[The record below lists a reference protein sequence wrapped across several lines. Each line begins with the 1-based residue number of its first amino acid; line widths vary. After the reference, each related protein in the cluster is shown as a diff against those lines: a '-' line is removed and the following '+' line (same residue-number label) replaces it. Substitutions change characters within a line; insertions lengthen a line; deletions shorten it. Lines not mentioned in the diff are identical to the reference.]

1 MKQKNLIF
9 LPKGK
14 WTRMLSSLVLL
25 MVLMTG
31 MALAQR
37 KPITGNVTDQTGA
50 PVPGVTVIVKGTTIG
65 TVTDFDGKYT
75 ISVPADAK
83 ILNFSFVGMVSQD
96 IEIAGKS
103 TISAVMQSEVVGVEE
118 VVVVGYGTQQK
129 KTLTGA
135 VSTVGNDELRAAT
148 SSNAASRMQGRVAG
162 VTITTDN
169 SPGGD
174 ATVRVRGVGSVNN
187 NDPLYIIDGVPSAGG
202 MNSINSNDI
211 ETMTVLKDAS
221 SSAIYGVR
229 AANGV
234 ILITTKRGTTGKS
247 KLTFDAR
254 YGVQKNINQLDL
266 MNTQQYGEMTWMEFT
281 NAGLKQFQ
289 DDGTPTP
296 LWTNQQYGSGATPVI
311 PDYIIP
317 TGKVGSVDESAY
329 SYPNPYNGITKANK
343 IGTNWYDII
352 FHPAPI
358 QEYNLALSGGSDKGN
373 YAFSAGY
380 MKQDGVLKMTDY
392 ERYSL
397 RSNADAKIGDWL
409 QVGESLG
416 ATYSDRVLG
425 FTNNDEGNPISQAYR
440 MQPIVPVYDIQGNFA
455 GTQAKGT
462 GNGANPLANLVRN
475 KDDYQRDLRITANG
489 YAQVNFLKDFSL
501 KTLVGVDF
509 ISSRIQDRNLRNPE
523 FAEAIAADA
532 LTQTFN
538 GTFQWNWANTLNF
551 KKKIADDHNLNIL
564 VGSEAVNFRYERLVG
579 SRSTYA
585 FTNTDYM
592 ILDAGE
598 ADQAS
603 SGYFDEAKTW
613 SYFGRLNY
621 DYKGKYLLEGVIR
634 RDASSR
640 FNKANRWG
648 TFPAFSLGW
657 RVTEEAFMKDVT
669 WINDLKLRAGWGKTG
684 NDNVGGYY
692 NSYSTYRANIG
703 ESFYSMSG
711 SNSKTDAGFHKYK
724 LGNPDAR
731 WEANATTN
739 LGLDATFLG
748 KRLEV
753 NIDVYNKKTTDM
765 LYNQQ
770 LPATWG
776 YLVLPAVNIGE
787 MKNTGL
793 DVLLTYHGKVGNDFK
808 YDIRGNISHY
818 KNEVVKL
825 NTNPN
830 EKLYGT
836 SLRQNIYTV
845 SMAGEPISS
854 FYGYIVDG
862 IFNTAAEVAAYP
874 KYNPDEAGK
883 DSYSKPGRFKY
894 RDVSGPEGVPDG
906 KITSDDRTV
915 IGSPHPDFT
924 YGLNINLAYKNWD
937 MSMFFQGS
945 QGNKL
950 INYVRRWTEFNNF
963 SGNRDV
969 KRLTESWTAERYAN
983 GSKITLPIAI
993 LDDAVMQSPS
1003 SFFVEDGSYLRM
1015 KDLQIGY
1022 TLPAS
1027 LLSKLKI
1034 ERCRVYVQ
1042 ATNLFTIT
1050 GYSGLDPEIR
1060 NTETNA
1066 DRIMG
1071 VDEGC
1076 YPTSR
1081 IFMVG
1086 LNLNL

>member
-14 WTRMLSSLVLL
+14 WTRILLSMVLL
-25 MVLMTG
+25 MVLLTG
-31 MALAQR
+31 MASAQQ
-37 KPITGNVTDQTGA
+37 KSIAGAVTDETGA
-50 PVPGVTVIVKGTTIG
+50 PVPGVTVLVKGTTVG

-75 ISVPADAK
+75 LTAPSEAK
-83 ILNFSFVGMVSQD
+83 ILLFAYVGMKPQE
-96 IEIAGKS
+96 IEIAGK
-103 TISAVMQSEVVGVEE
+103 TKIDVVMKAEVVGVDE

-135 VSTVGNDELRAAT
+135 VSTVNNEDLRSST

-202 MNSINSNDI
+202 MTSLNSNDI

-234 ILITTKRGTTGKS
+234 ILITTKRGSAGKS
-247 KLTFDAR
+247 KLTFDVR
-254 YGVQKNINQLDL
+254 YGVQKNINQLSL
-266 MNTQQYGEMTWMEFT
+266 MNTQQYGDMTWLEFK
-281 NAGLKQFQ
+281 NAGLKQG
-289 DDGTPTP
+289 DAG
-296 LWTNQQYGSGATPVI
+296 WGSQQYGSGATPVI

-317 TGKVGSVDESAY
+317 TGKVGTVDESLY
-329 SYPNPYNGITKANK
+329 NYDPNNYNGITKANK
-343 IGTNWYDII
+343 VGTNWYDVI

-358 QEYNLALSGGSDKGN
+358 QEYNLAMSGGSDKGN

-380 MKQDGVLKMTDY
+380 LKQDGVLRYTDY

-409 QVGESLG
+409 QIGESLG

-440 MQPIVPVYDIQGNFA
+440 MQPIIPVYDIKGNFA

-489 YAQVNFLKDFSL
+489 YAQATFLKDFSF
-501 KTLVGVDF
+501 KTLVGVDYV
-509 ISSRIQDRNLRNPE
+509 SSRIQDRTLRNPE
-523 FAEAIAADA
+523 FSEAIAADA
-532 LTQTFN
+532 LSQTYN

-551 KKKIADDHNLNIL
+551 KKKIADDHNLNVLI
-564 VGSEAVNFRYERLVG
+564 GSEAVSYRFDQLIG

-585 FTNTDYM
+585 FTSTNYM
-592 ILDAGE
+592 VLNAGE

-603 SGYFDEAKTW
+603 SGYFDESKTW

-621 DYKGKYLLEGVIR
+621 DYKGKYLVEGVIR

-640 FNKANRWG
+640 FNRANRWG

-657 RVTEEAFMKDVT
+657 RVSEEAFMKDVT

-692 NSYSTYRANIG
+692 NSFSTYRASID
-703 ESFYSMSG
+703 ESFYSISG
-711 SNSKTDAGFHKYK
+711 SPSSTTAGFHKYA

-739 LGLDATFLG
+739 VGVDASFLD

-770 LPATWG
+770 LPGTWG

-787 MKNTGL
+787 MKNTGI

-808 YDIRGNISHY
+808 YDIRGNLSHY

-825 NTNPN
+825 NDNPN

-836 SLRQNIYTV
+836 QLRQQSYTV
-845 SMAGEPISS
+845 SMEGQPISS
-854 FYGYIVDG
+854 FYGYVVDG
-862 IFNTAAEVAAYP
+862 IYNTAAEVTAGP
-874 KYNPDEAGK
+874 KYMPDANGN
-883 DSYSKPGRFKY
+883 DTYSKPGVFKY
-894 RDVSGPEGVPDG
+894 KDISGPAGVPDG

-924 YGLNINLAYKNWD
+924 YGLNINLSYKNWD

-950 INYVRRWTEFNNF
+950 INYVNRWTQFNNF

-969 KRLTESWTAERYAN
+969 KRLTESWTADRYAN

-1027 LLSKLKI
+1027 LLSKLKV

-1086 LNLNL
+1086 ININL

>member
-9 LPKGK
+9 LPKGN

-31 MALAQR
+31 MAFAQ
-37 KPITGNVTDQTGA
+37 KKAITGKVTDQTGSA
-50 PVPGVTVIVKGTTIG
+50 VPGVTVMVKGTSIG
-65 TVTDFDGKYT
+65 VVTDFDGKYT
-75 ISVPADAK
+75 LSVPADAK
-83 ILNFSFVGMVSQD
+83 ILNFSFVGMVPQD
-96 IEIAGKS
+96 IEIAGKT
-103 TISAVMQSEVVGVEE
+103 TISVVMKSDVVGVEE

-129 KTLTGA
+129 KTLTGS
-135 VSTVGNDELRAAT
+135 VSTVNSDELRAAPT
-148 SSNAASRMQGRVAG
+148 ANAASRMQGRVAG

-174 ATVRVRGVGSVNN
+174 ATVRVRGIGSVNN

-202 MNSINSNDI
+202 MTSINSNDI

-234 ILITTKRGTTGKS
+234 IIITTKRGTSGKS

-254 YGVQKNINQLDL
+254 YGVQKNVNQLNL
-266 MNTQQYGEMTWMEFT
+266 MNTQQYGEMTWLEFT
-281 NAGLKQFQ
+281 NAGLKQG
-289 DDGTPTP
+289 DAG
-296 LWTNQQYGSGATPVI
+296 WTSQQYGSGASPVI

-317 TGKVGSVDESAY
+317 TGKVGTLDETLY

-343 IGTNWYDII
+343 TGTNWYDEI

-358 QEYNLALSGGSDKGN
+358 QEYNLAMSGGSEKGN

-392 ERYSL
+392 ERFSL
-397 RSNADAKIGDWL
+397 RSNADSKIGDWL
-409 QVGESLG
+409 QIGESLG
-416 ATYSDRVLG
+416 ATYSDRTLG

-440 MQPIVPVYDIQGNFA
+440 MQPIVPVYDIKGNFA

-475 KDDYQRDLRITANG
+475 KDDFQRDLRITANA
-489 YAQVNFLKDFSL
+489 YAQINLMKDFTFKS
-501 KTLVGVDF
+501 LVGIDF
-509 ISSRIQDRNLRNPE
+509 ISSSIQDRTLRNPE
-523 FAEAIAADA
+523 FSEAIAADV
-532 LTQTFN
+532 LNQTSN
-538 GTFQWNWANTLNF
+538 GTMQWNWANTLNF
-551 KKKIADDHNLNIL
+551 RKKFADVHNVNVL
-564 VGSEAVNFRYERLVG
+564 VGSEAVSFRYDHLVG
-579 SRSTYA
+579 ARSTYA

-598 ADQAS
+598 ADQS
-603 SGYFDEAKTW
+603 SNGYFDESKTF

-621 DYKGKYLLEGVIR
+621 DYMGKYLLEGVVR

-640 FNKANRWG
+640 FNSANRWG

-657 RVTEEAFMKDVT
+657 RVSEESFMQDVT
-669 WINDLKLRAGWGKTG
+669 FINDLKLRAGWGKTG

-692 NSYSTYRANIG
+692 NSYSTYRASID
-703 ESFYSMSG
+703 ESFYAMGG
-711 SNSKTDAGFHKYK
+711 SASKTDAGFHKYK
-724 LGNPDAR
+724 LGNPDAK

-739 LGLDATFLG
+739 LGVDATFLN
-748 KRLEV
+748 KKLEV
-753 NIDVYNKKTTDM
+753 NLDVYQKVTTDM
-765 LYNQQ
+765 LYNKQ
-770 LPATWG
+770 LPYTWG

-793 DVLLTYHGKVGNDFK
+793 DLLLTYHGKVGSDFK
-808 YDIRGNISHY
+808 YDIRGNLSHY

-825 NTNPN
+825 NANSN
-830 EKLYGT
+830 EKLYGPT
-836 SLRQNIYTV
+836 LRQNIYTV
-845 SMAGEPISS
+845 SMAGQPISS
-854 FYGYIVDG
+854 FYGYIVEG
-862 IFNTAAEVAAYP
+862 IFNTPAEVAAHA
-874 KYNPDEAGK
+874 KYNPDVNGN
-883 DSYSKPGRFKY
+883 DTYSRPGVFAYK
-894 RDVSGPEGVPDG
+894 DVSGPAGVPDG
-906 KITSDDRTV
+906 KITTDDRTV

-924 YGLNINLAYKNWD
+924 YGLNFNFAYKNWD
-937 MSMFFQGS
+937 MTMFFQGS
-945 QGNKL
+945 QGNQL
-950 INYVRRWTEFNNF
+950 INYVNRWTQFNNF

-983 GSKITLPIAI
+983 GSKISLPMAI
-993 LDDAVMQSPS
+993 LDDAVMQQSS
-1003 SFFVEDGSYLRM
+1003 SFFIEDGSYLRM

-1022 TLPAS
+1022 SLPAS
-1027 LLSKLKI
+1027 VLSKIKI

-1050 GYSGLDPEIR
+1050 KYSGLDPEIR
-1060 NTETNA
+1060 NTEANA
-1066 DRIMG
+1066 DRGMG
-1071 VDEGC
+1071 IDEGS

-1081 IFMVG
+1081 IFMIG
-1086 LNLNL
+1086 LNINL

>member
-1 MKQKNLIF
+1 MKQRKLIF

-14 WTRMLSSLVLL
+14 WTRMLLSMVLL
-25 MVLMTG
+25 MVLTTS
-31 MALAQR
+31 MAFAQ
-37 KPITGNVTDQTGA
+37 KEMSGKVIDETGA
-50 PVPGVTVIVKGTTIG
+50 TIPGVSVVVKGTTTG
-65 TVTDFDGKYT
+65 TITDMDGKYSLT
-75 ISVPADAK
+75 VPAATK
-83 ILNFSFVGMVSQD
+83 NLSFSFVGMVAVDMPIGQSNV
-96 IEIAGKS
+96 INVTMKS
-103 TISAVMQSEVVGVEE
+103 ETIGVEE

-129 KTLTGA
+129 KTLTGS
-135 VSTVGNDELRAAT
+135 VSTVNDNELRAAPAA
-148 SSNAASRMQGRVAG
+148 NAASKMQGRVAG

-174 ATVRVRGVGSVNN
+174 ASVRVRGVGSVNN

-202 MNSINSNDI
+202 MTSLNSNDI
-211 ETMTVLKDAS
+211 ESITVLKDAS

-234 ILITTKRGTTGKS
+234 IIVTTKRGSAGKTKVS
-247 KLTFDAR
+247 FDAR
-254 YGVQKNINQLDL
+254 YGIQSNINSLNL
-266 MNTQQYGEMTWMEFT
+266 MNTQQYGDMTWLEFK
-281 NAGLKQFQ
+281 NAGFVQGGK
-289 DDGTPTP
+289 G
-296 LWTNQQYGSGATPVI
+296 WTSDQYGSGASPVI

-317 TGKVGSVDESAY
+317 KGVTGTVDESAY
-329 SYPNPYNGITKANK
+329 SYPSPYNGITKANK
-343 IGTNWYDII
+343 TGTNWYDVI

-358 QEYNLALSGGSDKGN
+358 QEYNLSMTGGSEKGN

-380 MKQDGVLKMTDY
+380 MKQDGVLKMTDF
-392 ERYSL
+392 ERFSL

-440 MQPIVPVYDIQGNFA
+440 MQPIVPVYDIKGNFA

-475 KDDYQRDLRITANG
+475 KDDYQRDLRILGTA
-489 YAQVNFLKDFSL
+489 YAQVNFMKDFSF
-501 KTLVGVDF
+501 KTLMGVDF

-532 LTQTFN
+532 LTQTYN
-538 GTFQWNWANTLNF
+538 GTMQWNWANTLNF
-551 KKKIADDHNLNIL
+551 KKKFADVHNLNVL
-564 VGSEAVNFRYERLVG
+564 VGSEAVNYSFDNLVG

-592 ILDAGE
+592 ILNAGE

-603 SGYFDEAKTW
+603 SGYFDESRTF

-621 DYKGKYLLEGVIR
+621 DYKGKYLLEGVVR

-648 TFPAFSLGW
+648 TFPAFSAGW
-657 RVTEEAFMKDVT
+657 RISDESFMQGVT

-692 NSYSTYRANIG
+692 NAYSTYRASID
-703 ESFYSMSG
+703 ESFYAIDG
-711 SNSKTDAGFHKYK
+711 SNTKTTAGFHKYK
-724 LGNPDAR
+724 LGNPDGK

-739 LGLDATFLG
+739 LGLDASFLN
-748 KRLEV
+748 KKLEV
-753 NIDVYNKKTTDM
+753 NLDVYQKVTTDM

-770 LPATWG
+770 LPSTWG

-793 DVLLTYHGKVGNDFK
+793 DLMLTYHGKVGKDFK
-808 YDIRGNISHY
+808 FDIRGNISHY

-825 NTNPN
+825 NNNPK
-830 EKLYGT
+830 EKLPGLQ
-836 SLRQNIYTV
+836 LRQVDYTV
-845 SMAGEPISS
+845 SMAGQPISS
-854 FYGYIVDG
+854 FYGYVVEG
-862 IFNTAAEVAAYP
+862 IFNTAAEVAAHP
-874 KYNPDEAGK
+874 KYNPDLNGV
-883 DSYSKPGRFKY
+883 DVYSKPGVFMYK
-894 RDVSGPEGVPDG
+894 DISGPAGVPDG
-906 KITSDDRTV
+906 KITSDDRTI

-924 YGLNINLAYKNWD
+924 YGLNFNFEYKNFD

-950 INYVRRWTEFNNF
+950 INYVNRWIDFNNF

-969 KRLTESWTAERYAN
+969 KRLTESWTPERYAK
-983 GSKITLPIAI
+983 GSKITLPMAI
-993 LDDAVMQSPS
+993 LDDAVMQQNST
-1003 SFFVEDGSYLRM
+1003 FFVEDGSYLRM
-1015 KDLQIGY
+1015 KNLQIGY
-1022 TLPAS
+1022 SLPAA
-1027 LLSKLKI
+1027 LTTKLKI
-1034 ERCRVYVQ
+1034 DHFRVYLQ

-1050 GYSGLDPEIR
+1050 KYSGLDPEIR
-1060 NTETNA
+1060 MTQANS
-1066 DRIMG
+1066 DRGMG
-1071 VDEGC
+1071 VDEGI
-1076 YPTSR
+1076 YPTSQ
-1081 IFMVG
+1081 IFMIGV
-1086 LNLNL
+1086 NLSL

>member
-1 MKQKNLIF
+1 MA
-9 LPKGK
+9 
-14 WTRMLSSLVLL
+14 LL
-25 MVLMTG
+25 MVLTTS
-31 MALAQR
+31 MAFAQ
-37 KPITGNVTDQTGA
+37 KEISGKVIDEAGS
-50 PVPGVTVIVKGTTIG
+50 PVPGASVVVKGTTNGI
-65 TVTDFDGKYT
+65 VTDNDGKY
-75 ISVPADAK
+75 SLRVADHFNKVLA
-83 ILNFSFVGMVSQD
+83 FSFIGMVPM
-96 IEIAGKS
+96 EIPIGSNSVINVTLKS
-103 TISAVMQSEVVGVEE
+103 ETIGVEE

-135 VSTVGNDELRAAT
+135 VATVGDSELRGTPAA
-148 SSNAASRMQGRVAG
+148 NAASRMQGRVAG

-174 ATVRVRGVGSVNN
+174 ATVRVRGIGSVNN

-202 MNSINSNDI
+202 MTSLNSNDI

-234 ILITTKRGTTGKS
+234 IIVTTKRGSAGKT
-247 KLTFDAR
+247 KLSFDAR
-254 YGVQKNINQLDL
+254 YGIQSNTNSLKL
-266 MNTQQYGEMTWMEFT
+266 MNTQQYGDMTWLEFK
-281 NAGLKQFQ
+281 NAGLKQG
-289 DDGTPTP
+289 DAG
-296 LWTNQQYGSGATPVI
+296 WTSQQYGSGATPKI
-311 PDYIIP
+311 PDYIFP
-317 TGKVGSVDESAY
+317 TGVTGTIDETKY
-329 SYPNPYNGITKANK
+329 SYPSPYNGITKANK
-343 IGTNWYDII
+343 IGTNWSDEI

-358 QEYNLALSGGSDKGN
+358 QEYNLAMSGGSEKGN

-380 MKQDGVLKMTDY
+380 MKQDGVLKMTDF
-392 ERYSL
+392 ERFSL

-409 QVGESLG
+409 QIGESLG

-425 FTNNDEGNPISQAYR
+425 FTNNDEGNPISQIYR
-440 MQPIVPVYDIQGNFA
+440 MQPIVPVYDIKGNFA

-475 KDDYQRDLRITANG
+475 KDDYQRDLRILGTA
-489 YAQVNFLKDFSL
+489 YAQINFLKNFSL
-501 KTLVGVDF
+501 KSLIGADY
-509 ISSRIQDRNLRNPE
+509 ISSRIQDRTLRNPE

-532 LTQTFN
+532 LSQTYN
-538 GTFQWNWANTLNF
+538 GTMQWNWSNTLNF
-551 KKKIADDHNLNIL
+551 KKKFADVHNLNVL
-564 VGSEAVNFRYERLVG
+564 VGSEAVSYTFDNLVG

-592 ILDAGE
+592 ILNSGE

-603 SGYFDEAKTW
+603 SGYFDESKTF

-621 DYKGKYLLEGVIR
+621 DYKGKYLLEGVVR

-657 RVTEEAFMKDVT
+657 RVSEEEFMKNVT

-692 NSYSTYRANIG
+692 NSYSTYRASVD
-703 ESFYSMSG
+703 ESFYSMTG
-711 SNSKTDAGFHKYK
+711 SAAKTDAGFHKYK
-724 LGNPDAR
+724 LGNPDGR

-739 LGLDATFLG
+739 LGIDATFLN

-753 NIDVYNKKTTDM
+753 NLDLYQKVTTDM

-770 LPATWG
+770 LPSTWG

-793 DVLLTYHGKVGNDFK
+793 DLMLTYHGKVGNDFK
-808 YDIRGNISHY
+808 FDVRGNISHY

-830 EKLYGT
+830 EKLYGPQ
-836 SLRQNIYTV
+836 LRQIDYTV
-845 SMAGEPISS
+845 SMAGQPISS
-854 FYGYIVDG
+854 FYGYVVEG
-862 IFNTAAEVAAYP
+862 IFNTAAEVAAHP
-874 KYNPDEAGK
+874 KYNPDINGN
-883 DSYSKPGRFKY
+883 DTYSKPGVFAYK
-894 RDVSGPEGVPDG
+894 DVNKDG
-906 KITSDDRTV
+906 KITSADRTI

-924 YGLNINLAYKNWD
+924 YGLNIDFAYKNFD
-937 MSMFFQGS
+937 MTMFFQGS

-950 INYVRRWTEFNNF
+950 INYVNRWTKFNNF

-969 KRLTESWTAERYAN
+969 TRLTESWTAERYAN
-983 GSKITLPIAI
+983 KSKISMPMAI
-993 LDDAVMQSPS
+993 LDDAVMQQNST
-1003 SFFVEDGSYLRM
+1003 FFVEDGSYLRM
-1015 KDLQIGY
+1015 KNLQIGY
-1022 TLPAS
+1022 SLPAA
-1027 LLSKLKI
+1027 LTTKLKI
-1034 ERCRVYVQ
+1034 EHLRIYVQ

-1050 GYSGLDPEIR
+1050 KYSGLDPEIR
-1060 NTETNA
+1060 MTQSNA
-1066 DRIMG
+1066 DRGMG
-1071 VDEGC
+1071 IDEGV

-1086 LNLNL
+1086 INLNL